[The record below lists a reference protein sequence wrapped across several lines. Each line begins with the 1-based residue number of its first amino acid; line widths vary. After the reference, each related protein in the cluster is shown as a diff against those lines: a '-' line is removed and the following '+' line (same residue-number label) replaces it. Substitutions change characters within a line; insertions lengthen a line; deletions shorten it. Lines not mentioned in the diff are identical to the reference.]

1 MHQMIHKPLDRIE
14 RDIQR
19 EFGHWSH
26 HIGNEVPAAVKYAN
40 QKVSQVEAN
49 NKAIFSARSQ
59 SMALD

>member
-1 MHQMIHKPLDRIE
+1 MIHKPLDRIE

-40 QKVSQVEAN
+40 QKVSQIE
-49 NKAIFSARSQ
+49 Q
-59 SMALD
+59 